1 MNRPQIK
8 NRLDELMEESMTD
21 FSSMDSDWKGVRK
34 NLWWSKMSVWLNPS
48 LVAALFV
55 GVVASHLVNFEK
67 SPSFSKANSS
77 DEMATIKNIPNLPEK
92 STDTYVPSESPQNNV
107 QDESINAQIAIEES
121 KNIESTKR
129 NQTFSLGNENNK
141 SQNVINKKNTVKKTE
156 LNTAENALAQG
167 FEENKLNISSIG
179 GNPNETEAVS
189 KNEMNENIEHINTN
203 KGSILNQLPLLESY
217 VEGSSRLV
225 ADTSILKI
233 TTITSTS
240 ELLSSRKNFVYTY
253 GEVGG
258 IPANGVD
265 FDFSLGYGRVIN
277 HKWSVQAGLIYGSHK
292 FTRDPEKTRPP
303 RDFPDRK
310 PRDTSDHFRN
320 MAVVGKEFGGEVGV
334 TYTINP
340 ISKFPFRLQFM
351 QGFMKVLDNEM
362 QYSFMGRGG
371 REDYQQREKIIINPW
386 NFETKLSVGTSIAL
400 TNRLS
405 LGADLGIQH
414 NRNNVFSNSGFTSP
428 LARVSLN
435 YYFNI

>member
-8 NRLDELMEESMTD
+8 NKLDELMEESMTD

-34 NLWWSKMSVWLNPS
+34 NLWWSKISVWLNPS

-55 GVVASHLVNFEK
+55 GVVASQLVNFEK

-92 STDTYVPSESPQNNV
+92 STDTYVSSESPQNNV

-129 NQTFSLGNENNK
+129 NQTFSQGNENNK

-156 LNTAENALAQG
+156 LNAAENALAQG

-189 KNEMNENIEHINTN
+189 KNEMNENREHINTN

-258 IPANGVD
+258 IPANGDYPCSHLYTIV
-265 FDFSLGYGRVIN
+265 LAP
-277 HKWSVQAGLIYGSHK
+277 AGLCCCMPGLPACGSS
-292 FTRDPEKTRPP
+292 P
-303 RDFPDRK
+303 R
-310 PRDTSDHFRN
+310 T
-320 MAVVGKEFGGEVGV
+320 GC
-334 TYTINP
+334 
-340 ISKFPFRLQFM
+340 
-351 QGFMKVLDNEM
+351 
-362 QYSFMGRGG
+362 
-371 REDYQQREKIIINPW
+371 
-386 NFETKLSVGTSIAL
+386 
-400 TNRLS
+400 
-405 LGADLGIQH
+405 
-414 NRNNVFSNSGFTSP
+414 
-428 LARVSLN
+428 
-435 YYFNI
+435 